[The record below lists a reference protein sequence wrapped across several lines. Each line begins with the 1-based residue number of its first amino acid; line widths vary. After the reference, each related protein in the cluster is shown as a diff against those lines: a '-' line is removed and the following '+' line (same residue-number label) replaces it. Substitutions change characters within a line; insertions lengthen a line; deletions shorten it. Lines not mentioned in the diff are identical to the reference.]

1 MRRASRTG
9 CAMLL
14 LAAAAVAPAACGEN
28 DDDRDRDAPV
38 DIRGVGLMSGNS
50 TAQFANCRDWRGGS
64 VKRRYA
70 TIEDIRG
77 QLTPQSSKSAES
89 DLSDEDAYRI
99 FQRVCAAGYSD
110 SCGSTSST
118 PTPRPSRRSPLTR
131 AKPIRRPERFER
143 PPPVVVEARWHA
155 RESRRE
161 CSARARAGMHA

>member
-1 MRRASRTG
+1 
-9 CAMLL
+9 MLL
-14 LAAAAVAPAACGEN
+14 LAAAAVAPAACGGTDD
-28 DDDRDRDAPV
+28 DDDRDRDTPV

-99 FQRVCAAGYSD
+99 FQRVCATSYSD
-110 SCGSTSST
+110 ELRLYKLYAHAQGFA
-118 PTPRPSRRSPLTR
+118 PLTTD
-131 AKPIRRPERFER
+131 AG
-143 PPPVVVEARWHA
+143 EAD
-155 RESRRE
+155 S
-161 CSARARAGMHA
+161 SP